1 MNKKWRDW
9 VCDQSS
15 SYLISQMD
23 VTSSEVGTAYL
34 SSAVEETFEGTLAL
48 FAVSIVKDDVR
59 F

>member
-1 MNKKWRDW
+1 MNKTWRAW

-48 FAVSIVKDDVR
+48 FEVSVVKDNVC

>member
-9 VCDQSS
+9 VCDRSS
-15 SYLISQMD
+15 NYLISQMD

-34 SSAVEETFEGTLAL
+34 SSAVEETFEDTLAL
-48 FAVSIVKDDVR
+48 FAVSVVKDDVR